1 MNNDVREGSQV
12 FLHMPGDYVLSGVL
26 EHYGRHREYNSEIQ
40 YFHVQTHNESFT
52 ANLQPFP
59 IQRGRNSNRVI
70 DYRCFI
76 PISGYRV
83 LSTFLEP
90 HCRTEFSAGSARVAI
105 RLPELDYAFFCGV
118 LHVGEGEGPEWIPRH
133 M

>member
-1 MNNDVREGSQV
+1 
-12 FLHMPGDYVLSGVL
+12 MPGDYALSGVL
-26 EHYGRHREYNSEIQ
+26 EHYGRHQEYNSEIQ
-40 YFHVQTHNESFT
+40 FFQVQTHNESFT

-59 IQRGRNSNRVI
+59 IQRGPTSNQVI

-90 HCRTEFSAGSARVAI
+90 HFGVRFSPTSVRVAI
-105 RLPELDYAFFCGV
+105 RLPELDYTIFSGV
-118 LHVGEGEGPEWIPRH
+118 LHIGEGEGPRWIPRH